1 MVKDKW
7 SLNTLIP
14 LMVLGTGLVLLAV
27 YLTVSYGYQKSQFRQ
42 LSEQRLEYMG
52 PRLTN
57 ITQRMLML
65 GDEGL
70 LGEEMDSMRHLP
82 DIGLIAVVDEF
93 NTILFSSD
101 FSLRGTRLDASALY
115 RAAQLIEESDGA
127 ANQVV
132 SQLDEHQQLLGVFA
146 YSLPE
151 GTPGVDGG
159 PSRGHVAISLNLED
173 SYHIL
178 RVTLWSQALMIALF
192 LVAVAGVLWY
202 LLHEVVILPL
212 RKIVATTRAI
222 AAGDF
227 TVRTNLASVTELGE
241 ISATLDSLAL
251 SCQEQAE
258 TQDMRRRLSQLVE
271 DMVDEVIVCDMD
283 TLEVLNTNKATQKN
297 LGYTA
302 DELRG
307 MYPWRFVTHHTR
319 ESMLAL
325 LTPLLDGSVSH
336 IDCECSHTRKDGS
349 SYPVKARMQFM
360 AHQSPPVLITMARD
374 MTELQSQIQSA
385 QLRERALAAV
395 SEGIIIAVAGMEERI
410 IVYVN
415 QALCDMSGYSA
426 EEILGQTTDFLR
438 KNAMNQ
444 PKLVAINQALENEQS
459 VQVELDATRKD
470 GSNYKTEVSIS
481 PVFNSTGEM
490 THFIGIHRDITQRL
504 LTDEKLHQ
512 AQKIKAIGQLSGG
525 LAHDFNN
532 LLSVIVGN
540 LELLRVGLDDK
551 TQIARIVG
559 AENAAHMGAHLTRRL
574 LTFASQQRLKPAV
587 TNVNDHIRNAMAL
600 LAPTIGETI
609 TLNEDLDEELWNTL
623 TDPGEIE
630 TAVINLTINA
640 RDAMSQGGS
649 ITIIT
654 ANVTLDRQRVEQ
666 AQLDLEPGE
675 YVQLQVMDNGP
686 GICKTIQE
694 RIFEPFI
701 TTKPDG
707 EGGGLG
713 LASVFGFAKQSG
725 GCVELDSTEGEGT
738 TVSVYLPRH
747 VTEAASAGT
756 VVSAAEE
763 PCHCFE
769 GSRILVVED
778 KELVRNLTVQQL
790 QALGFQTLEVEN
802 GVDAIELLEGSV
814 EVDIVLTDVVMPGGV
829 SGYDVADWVRRNRP
843 ECRLLM
849 TSGFSGPAEWESKA
863 DVAELNILQKP
874 YRLDDL
880 RNALHD
886 VMGCE
891 VA

>member
-14 LMVLGTGLVLLAV
+14 LMVLGTGLILLAV
-27 YLTVSYGYQKSQFRQ
+27 YLTISYGYQKSQFRQ

-57 ITQRMLML
+57 ITQRMLVL

-70 LGEEMDSMRHLP
+70 LGAEMDSMRHLP

-101 FSLRGTRLDASALY
+101 FSLRGTRLDASDLY
-115 RAAQLIEESDGA
+115 SAAQLIEESGGA
-127 ANQVV
+127 ANRVV

-151 GTPGVDGG
+151 GMQGVNGG

-178 RVTLWSQALMIALF
+178 RVSLWSQALMIALF

-202 LLHEVVILPL
+202 LLHQVVILPL
-212 RKIVATTRAI
+212 RKIVTTTRAI
-222 AAGDF
+222 AAGDY

-283 TLEVLNTNKATQKN
+283 TLEIVNTNRATQKN

-307 MYPWRFVTHHTR
+307 MKPWTFVTHHTP
-319 ESMLAL
+319 ESMLEL
-325 LTPLLDGSVSH
+325 LKPLLDGSVSH
-336 IDCECSHTRKDGS
+336 IDCECCHTRKDGS

-360 AHQSPPVLITMARD
+360 AHQSPPVLITMAQD
-374 MTELQSQIQSA
+374 MTELQSQIESA

-415 QALCDMSGYSA
+415 QALCDMSGYAA

-444 PKLVAINQALENEQS
+444 PKLVAIKQALENEES
-459 VQVELDATRKD
+459 VHVELDATRKD

-481 PVFNSTGEM
+481 PVFNATGEM

-540 LELLRVGLDDK
+540 LELLRVGVDDK
-551 TQIARIVG
+551 GQIARIVG

-574 LTFASQQRLKPAV
+574 LSFASQQRLMPVV

-609 TLNEDLDEELWNTL
+609 TLDEDLDERLWNTL

-654 ANVTLDRQRVEQ
+654 ANVTLDKKAV
-666 AQLDLEPGE
+666 AQGRLDLEPGE
-675 YVQLQVMDNGP
+675 YVQLKVMDNGP

-701 TTKPDG
+701 TTKPNG

-713 LASVFGFAKQSG
+713 LASVFGFAKQTG

-747 VTEAASAGT
+747 VPEVTSVST
-756 VVSAAEE
+756 VVSESEE
-763 PCHCFE
+763 SCHYFQ

-778 KELVRNLTVQQL
+778 KELVRDLTVQQL
-790 QALGFQTLEVEN
+790 KALGFQTLEVEN
-802 GVDAIELLEGSV
+802 GVDAIELLKSSV
-814 EVDIVLTDVVMPGGV
+814 EVDIVLTDIVMPGGV
-829 SGYDVADWVRRNRP
+829 SGYDVADWVSRNRP
-843 ECRLLM
+843 ECRLLL
-849 TSGFSGPAEWESKA
+849 TSGFSGPAEWEGEA

-886 VMGCE
+886 VMRCE
-891 VA
+891 IA